1 MPKEAARIWL
11 KVTDVRVERLWDI
24 TEEQAVREGT
34 IRIYDDLSDVEYVA
48 QTKRTGIYPK
58 AKEEWGYKNYLWHV
72 KFGIHGIGNKMSD
85 SWKYQY
91 SSYDSARDSF
101 SSLWNTTV
109 PLNDWDN
116 YGWEVNPWVW
126 VIEFE
131 RCDRP
136 EGWQG

>member
-1 MPKEAARIWL
+1 
-11 KVTDVRVERLWDI
+11 
-24 TEEQAVREGT
+24 
-34 IRIYDDLSDVEYVA
+34 
-48 QTKRTGIYPK
+48 
-58 AKEEWGYKNYLWHV
+58 
-72 KFGIHGIGNKMSD
+72 MSD